1 MLNKYID
8 IINYI
13 STFSCIIPLV
23 IYWNNKKTIFREF
36 NLISIY
42 LIICLIV
49 ETILAYTFINSI
61 KVKNIGVSFVVIEL
75 LILSIY
81 FWNLFDN
88 FFKRILS
95 FLIYVTLLLYIIKI
109 LDLYTISINL
119 FFGGTKVIL
128 ILIGLNIL
136 LSSFLVVIPRW
147 KLILNYSIL
156 QYSTLGVVISA
167 FADFFIS
174 HREYLGIY
182 NLINSLNN
190 LVFYVLLTISIIQC
204 KKQFSQA

>member
-81 FWNLFDN
+81 FWDLFDN
-88 FFKRILS
+88 VFKRILS
-95 FLIYVTLLLYIIKI
+95 FLIYVTLLLFIIKI